1 MTDIKINREELCW
14 LLLTSWRYSAHR
26 RTYAP
31 SMTLEILQKHR
42 DVLREN
48 DLLQI
53 KEEAEWADN
62 LDELNKES
70 NINKSTLRKAIEF
83 ADEELKKRKMEVI
96 K

>member
-1 MTDIKINREELCW
+1 MVTIDKRNLSW
-14 LLLTSWRYSAHR
+14 LLITSWRYSAHR

-31 SMTLEILQKHR
+31 SKTLEILQKHR
-42 DVLREN
+42 EVLREN

-70 NINKSTLRKAIEF
+70 NINKSILRKAIKF
-83 ADEELKKRKMEVI
+83 VDEELKKRKLEEI